1 MNRTLLLFPALLL
14 TAAAVAQSPY
24 RQTERR
30 NLWSG
35 SMNGCSVARDTVTA
49 SEATLCGELERG
61 GWHSRSMAPRQWHA
75 GAEASTVTHY
85 GRLSLGGSFCFDH
98 FEGSEMCGSMFVEP
112 GFYPVDV
119 LEFTPGR
126 KQRQT
131 YALEGRIAA
140 PVGRGWLLGA
150 QIEFGAA
157 NYAKRKDLRHTGY
170 RQQLAVAPAVQYVRP
185 WGAVGLSLCFEKNSE
200 TIRAEEIGS
209 NADTYYA
216 FLDKGLMFGVSE
228 AWTGSGL
235 HLNEAGVDGF
245 PVRERTCGA
254 ALQGEWRA
262 WFVEAVWRCGR
273 GVVGEKSYEWFV
285 FPSHRVDLRTAW
297 RRVGERDTHIVR
309 AAWRWSRRRNEERVL
324 GRETQGGVTRPVVY
338 GSVPVSEG
346 RRWSFS
352 SGWDW
357 IVPRGEYSVR
367 MTFGQQEDL
376 ASPRYPQ
383 RHFRRLNRFEWEAAA
398 MRRAGRF
405 EWSAG
410 AGFSVGGNDERDIAT
425 SGNPLVGGES
435 FRLEDYWNAETEYLT
450 ARVCSL
456 SAGVR
461 YALWRGLFVGL
472 GGRWQHAAK
481 PRYLSGPNRLTGRV
495 EVIYRF

>member
-1 MNRTLLLFPALLL
+1 MNRLLLLFPVLLL
-14 TAAAVAQSPY
+14 AGAAMAQSPY
-24 RQTERR
+24 GQIERR

-35 SMNGCSVARDTVTA
+35 SVNGCSVARDTVTA
-49 SEATLCGELERG
+49 SEAMLYGEMERG
-61 GWHSRSMAPRQWHA
+61 GWRSPSMAPRLWHA

-85 GRLSLGGSFCFDH
+85 GRLSLGGSFGFDH
-98 FEGSEMCGSMFVEP
+98 FEGRGMCGSMFVEP

-140 PVGRGWLLGA
+140 PAGRGWLLGA

-157 NYAKRKDLRHTGY
+157 NYAKRKDLRYTDY
-170 RQQLAVAPAVQYVRP
+170 RQRFAVAPAVQYTRP
-185 WGAVGLSLCFEKNSE
+185 WGAVGLSCLFEKNSE
-200 TIRAEEIGS
+200 NIRAEEIGS
-209 NADTYYA
+209 TADTYYA

-235 HLNEAGVDGF
+235 HLDEAGIDGF
-245 PVRERTCGA
+245 PVREMIRGV

-273 GVVGEKSYEWFV
+273 GVVGEKSCEWFV

-309 AAWRWSRRRNEERVL
+309 AEWTWSRRRNEERVL
-324 GRETQGGVTRPVVY
+324 GRETQGGVTLPVVY
-338 GSVPVSEG
+338 GSVPVFGEC
-346 RRWSFS
+346 RWSLS
-352 SGWDW
+352 SRWDW

-367 MTFGQQEDL
+367 MTFGQQEGL
-376 ASPRYPQ
+376 ASPLYPQ
-383 RHFRRLNRFEWEAAA
+383 RHYRRLNRFETEVSAI
-398 MRRAGRF
+398 RRTGRF

-410 AGFSVGGNDERDIAT
+410 AGFSVGGSDEYAIAT
-425 SGNPLVGGES
+425 AGNVLVDGEPC
-435 FRLEDYWNAETEYLT
+435 RLTDYWNAETEYLT
-450 ARVCSL
+450 ARVFSL
-456 SAGVR
+456 SAEVR
-461 YALWRGLFVGL
+461 YALWRGLFVGV
-472 GGRWQHAAK
+472 GGRWQHAAGTK
-481 PRYLSGPNRLTGRV
+481 YLPGPNRLTGRV
-495 EVIYRF
+495 GITYRF